1 MRTRNIEH
9 VEATNRLSG
18 AKPSALMMKLLE
30 RYRAG
35 EISSAE
41 MVARVKLHYQIHPE
55 VQADI

>member
-18 AKPSALMMKLLE
+18 AKPSAQLRKLLE
-30 RYRAG
+30 QYRAG

-41 MVARVKLHYQIHPE
+41 MVARAKLHYQIRPE
-55 VQADI
+55 VQTDI